1 MIPITEG
8 DTPPDF
14 DVQAI
19 DLDLALEVRGLPALE
34 RPMHVPVR
42 GSRLLTSP
50 PWVRSLGKLT
60 LEVTT
65 QGWRFPT
72 PPGLLPP
79 EEEAP
84 SEQRSPA
91 PKRLALFQ
99 EEQANPEPPRTRLM
113 PTRDTVL
120 FKDRLLY

>member
-1 MIPITEG
+1 MLPITEG

-19 DLDLALEVRGLPALE
+19 DLGLPLEVRGLPAME
-34 RPMHVPVR
+34 RPLQVQVR
-42 GSRLLTSP
+42 ESRLLTSP

-72 PPGLLPP
+72 PPSEKDEGGRMKDEPQTDNQLGH
-79 EEEAP
+79 P
-84 SEQRSPA
+84 SSFILHPSAQ
-91 PKRLALFQ
+91 Q
-99 EEQANPEPPRTRLM
+99 TR
-113 PTRDTVL
+113 
-120 FKDRLLY
+120 